1 MSAVDLSYMYFVVL
15 RDQAL
20 GLWSGSTDSKTLD
33 HQRTNPR
40 EYQIVRTHAKE
51 TT

>member
-20 GLWSGSTDSKTLD
+20 SLWSGSTDSKTLD
-33 HQRTNPR
+33 YQRNNPR
-40 EYQIVRTHAKE
+40 EYKIVRTPTKE